1 MDPNFTPGSDE
12 YGQQLFQEQQDFL
25 YSVLISSLKT
35 DFSEALVKD
44 DTIPTRNGRELSE
57 IWVSKVGTNF

>member
-25 YSVLISSLKT
+25 YSVLISSLN
-35 DFSEALVKD
+35 
-44 DTIPTRNGRELSE
+44 DTIPTKNGRELME
-57 IWVSKVGTNF
+57 K

>member
-12 YGQQLFQEQQDFL
+12 HEQQLFQEQQDFL
-25 YSVLISSLKT
+25 YSVLIASLKT
-35 DFSEALVKD
+35 EF
-44 DTIPTRNGRELSE
+44 DTIPTRNGRELGE